1 MWTGEN
7 MHTRAHTHTQ
17 KKLKINS
24 WLSSIAQIL
33 WKTHN
38 TCPGSS
44 VFTDKCFYTAQG
56 VTGNSVIPMQTK
68 RSEDQVGRRARYLNA
83 LRKLL
88 SGGKLSTHTNT
99 LPILLKAHTASNLHL

>member
-7 MHTRAHTHTQ
+7 MHTQ
-17 KKLKINS
+17 KRKKKKNFLAIIY
-24 WLSSIAQIL
+24 SSIAQIP

-44 VFTDKCFYTAQG
+44 VYTDKCFYTAQG

-68 RSEDQVGRRARYLNA
+68 RSEDQVGRRVRYLNA